1 MLAYFFKVF
10 NNHFRKYDDIFS
22 YIYIIREK
30 TNKVNTGFARII
42 DIFLY
47 DKKTIVLG
55 DIEKT
60 ITNPD
65 FKIEDIVMLTEDN
78 YLEF

>member
-47 DKKTIVLG
+47 DKKSTKFIVLYFIYTLSKFG
-55 DIEKT
+55 VI
-60 ITNPD
+60 
-65 FKIEDIVMLTEDN
+65 
-78 YLEF
+78 